1 MVFWSQEHRRHHGK
15 WHPERIASTRVD
27 PPAHSV
33 YPLATSSEIGAAHS
47 RGLPLLPIS
56 GCCRGSASLKPVST
70 QVEASPLGCG
80 GLTMLRR
87 LERALRLLLANLT
100 RGLVA
105 MALDDPVLIVVLPEI
120 DERLSQLFYG
130 LKRLQ
135 PKEVL
140 L

>member
-1 MVFWSQEHRRHHGK
+1 M
-15 WHPERIASTRVD
+15 D

-47 RGLPLLPIS
+47 RGLAAFADLGMLPRLHLPQAGFHAS
-56 GCCRGSASLKPVST
+56 RSESARMRGV
-70 QVEASPLGCG
+70 
-80 GLTMLRR
+80 TMLRR
-87 LERALRLLLANLT
+87 LEHALRLLLANLT

-105 MALDDPVLIVVLPEI
+105 MALDDPVLIVVLPEG

-135 PKEVL
+135 PKEVFL
-140 L
+140 